1 MLIIFTSV
9 SEWLCASGG
18 FLLSALLPFFL
29 FYARALIIP
38 YTPVQTTYIFIN
50 LQFFVIFVVELAIT
64 QHFRL
69 HIVDHLIRQPHEILV
84 VLPVAGLPVLEEEVL
99 LALQFFGELLVLR
112 FVQVVDEVVQIRLPH
127 FPALVVVQDLYL
139 FIHEGVNCGAVKL
152 NFRFQ
157 VRGFERE
164 RSVLQG
170 DLLFLSEFGFLSS
183 DSLFAWFGVSE
194 LLFWEGRT

>member
-139 FIHEGVNCGAVKL
+139 FIHEGVHCGAVKL
-152 NFRFQ
+152 DFRFQ

-170 DLLFLSEFGFLSS
+170 DLLFRSEFSFLSS

-194 LLFWEGRT
+194 SLFWEGRT